1 MSEKFTPGPWSVGG
15 KTGFLNQIAINPSI
29 GCAYGAG
36 EEVIA
41 NARLISAAPD
51 LLEALQAIVKRIE
64 YYTNVGSAGQPNIE
78 DWEYT
83 EGSRDMAKARA
94 AISKA
99 TGEKA

>member
-41 NARLISAAPD
+41 NARLIAAAPE
-51 LLEALQAIVKRIE
+51 LLEALVALYSVAHVLEDKH
-64 YYTNVGSAGQPNIE
+64 YAAVTN
-78 DWEYT
+78 
-83 EGSRDMAKARA
+83 A
-94 AISKA
+94 AAVIHKA